1 MFLGFFYV
9 ILQKEVDKD
18 LRVELEFSIVFDLF
32 VLFEIHLDPI
42 ELEVQNVWRPTHPS
56 FCRLVLPFFQGGIVR
71 DSVFPTCFPPR
82 IQILIFNIE
91 LNGPHFIHIG
101 VSPFPAAIFLVS
113 FSYLNLTPKEVFP
126 D

>member
-1 MFLGFFYV
+1 MLLSFFYI

-18 LRVELEFSIVFDLF
+18 LRVELELSVVFDLF
-32 VLFEIHLDPI
+32 VLLEIHLDSV

-56 FCRLVLPFFQGGIVR
+56 FCRLVLSFLQRRVFG
-71 DSVFPTCFPPR
+71 DSVFATCLPPR

-91 LNGPHFIHIG
+91 LNGPHFVHIG
-101 VSPFPAAIFLVS
+101 VGLFPAAIFLMS

-126 D
+126 N